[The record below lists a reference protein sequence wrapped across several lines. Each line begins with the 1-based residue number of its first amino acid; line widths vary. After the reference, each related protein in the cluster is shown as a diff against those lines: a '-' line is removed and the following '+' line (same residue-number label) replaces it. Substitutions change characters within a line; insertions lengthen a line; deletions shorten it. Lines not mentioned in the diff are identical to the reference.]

1 MAIPDSARASA
12 IVFLFILSLIIH
24 VKSFQLGSNFNF
36 AQRPAPFT
44 ATIRE
49 HAVHSTFGKKPASSP
64 SVHVSLYG
72 ILVPRMMD
80 AATTNIVDPFDKVRD
95 LMPLES
101 KLLLVDNVDPGTV
114 SAIDLVSQKERMI
127 LTRGRRLLESESF
140 VLVACAEL

>member
-1 MAIPDSARASA
+1 M
-12 IVFLFILSLIIH
+12 
-24 VKSFQLGSNFNF
+24 
-36 AQRPAPFT
+36 
-44 ATIRE
+44 
-49 HAVHSTFGKKPASSP
+49 
-64 SVHVSLYG
+64 
-72 ILVPRMMD
+72 PRMMD

>member
-1 MAIPDSARASA
+1 MTIPGAVRASA
-12 IVFLFILSLIIH
+12 IIFLTISSLIVH

-49 HAVHSTFGKKPASSP
+49 HALHSAFGKNPESGP
-64 SVHVSLYG
+64 SVHVSSHG
-72 ILVPRMMD
+72 ILAPRMID

-114 SAIDLVSQKERMI
+114 SAMDLVSCKK
-127 LTRGRRLLESESF
+127 
-140 VLVACAEL
+140 